1 MKKKKIIICM
11 VVVAIAIVVL
21 VYNFTSK
28 KGETEIENSI
38 NEITMQEVQ
47 PITEENQVLGT
58 LKIEKIGLEAPVREG
73 SSSEV
78 LKEYIGHIEESSM
91 FDGNV
96 GLAAHNRGN
105 EFSYFSRL
113 KELVEGDTVE
123 YITNYG
129 TRTYKVNTVKVILE
143 TDWTMLANSNENK
156 LTMITCISNRPTQR
170 LCVQAVEI

>member
-1 MKKKKIIICM
+1 MRKKKIIICM
-11 VVVAIAIVVL
+11 VFVAMAITIF
-21 VYNFTSK
+21 VYFFIPKKSK
-28 KGETEIENSI
+28 INLESSI
-38 NEITMQEVQ
+38 NENIIQEEQ
-47 PITEENQVLGT
+47 NTTEENQILGT
-58 LKIEKIGLEAPVREG
+58 LKIDKIGLEAPVKEG

-113 KELVEGDTVE
+113 KELAEGDIVE
-123 YITNYG
+123 YTSNYG
-129 TRTYKVNTVKVILE
+129 TRTYKVSTIKVILE
-143 TDWTMLANSNENK
+143 TDWTMLANSSENK